1 MLSLCSGTL
10 GLIYESHGQSSSAS
24 FLSVSQPRASRD
36 QSPDLASS
44 RRNEMRSLVGTPN
57 YMAPE
62 VFQRQ
67 VYGKECDWWSVGVI
81 MYELLVGRP
90 PFACVSASETRQKV
104 IYWQQFFAFPE
115 KARISADA
123 KDLISQLICDA
134 PQRLGTRGSAEI
146 KAHPFFRGVPW
157 DHKQPSPFKPSI
169 RHETD
174 TSYFVAE
181 APKPFPPSKRSRRS
195 QKLDVDDQFS
205 DFTWQRFWTSGRP
218 L

>member
-104 IYWQQFFAFPE
+104 RVCFILSISSLPPRAFLT
-115 KARISADA
+115 SACLLGLA
-123 KDLISQLICDA
+123 GDLLAAIL
-134 PQRLGTRGSAEI
+134 RLPREG
-146 KAHPFFRGVPW
+146 
-157 DHKQPSPFKPSI
+157 Q
-169 RHETD
+169 
-174 TSYFVAE
+174 
-181 APKPFPPSKRSRRS
+181 
-195 QKLDVDDQFS
+195 DQC
-205 DFTWQRFWTSGRP
+205 
-218 L
+218 